1 MKISSIEFI
10 QLTSWRPYRWK
21 ETIKWRTYWCKN
33 YFCILIIIYFISIS
47 ECIILSFWRFLFFF
61 LAKCQPLIYFSLCRS
76 IDCKTIPGIIW
87 VVKRYLWLVD
97 GWFENHRPIITNACP
112 PKRAQKSCT
121 QSFNLFSLGFLQWD
135 IQLNPYLGSPLAFG
149 SCAPLPST
157 LLGTGMTRNGK
168 YFMSSQH
175 IVS

>member
-1 MKISSIEFI
+1 MKKFKNSRLSTDSRKLQTLALNNNLF
-10 QLTSWRPYRWK
+10 YFN
-21 ETIKWRTYWCKN
+21 KWVYNLKLLA
-33 YFCILIIIYFISIS
+33 FS
-47 ECIILSFWRFLFFF
+47 FFF
-61 LAKCQPLIYFSLCRS
+61 AKGQPLIYFSVCRS

-157 LLGTGMTRNGK
+157 LLGWLEM
-168 YFMSSQH
+168 
-175 IVS
+175 VSTSCQANI